1 MTRFAVVWSLVCLLL
16 VPSAA
21 LAQSEESAA
30 TESEESK
37 VSAKFVG
44 ELGFLDPLFHKVQFG
59 SNGTYFD
66 YVDEGGQD
74 VLFSFARL
82 SAELGFGDHHKA
94 IFLYQP
100 LRIESEVLLERD
112 IVVDNQAFAAG
123 TPMKLTY
130 GFPFYRASYLYDFWE
145 ESDRELA
152 IGASLQL
159 RNATINFASAD
170 GELLRTNR
178 DVGPV
183 PIIKVRYRQPFAE
196 KWWFGF
202 EADGFYAPIKYLNG
216 GDSDVTGA
224 ILDSSVR
231 VGYDLSDEIG
241 GFANFRY
248 LAGGGEGTS
257 NDDEGPGDGFT
268 KNWLHF
274 ATVSLGFSY
283 SL

>member
-1 MTRFAVVWSLVCLLL
+1 MSRRFVG
-16 VPSAA
+16 A
-21 LAQSEESAA
+21 LACLILLAGASPAWAQADGDPDD
-30 TESEESK
+30 K
-37 VSAKFVG
+37 PIRAKFVG

-82 SAELGFGDHHKA
+82 SAEISFGDHHRA

-100 LRIESEVLLERD
+100 LKLETDVLLERD
-112 IVVDNQAFAAG
+112 IVIDDQQFAAG
-123 TPMKLTY
+123 TPVELTY

-170 GELLRTNR
+170 GDLLRTNR

-183 PIIKVRYRQPFAE
+183 PIIKFRLRQPLGGD
-196 KWWFGF
+196 WWMGF

-224 ILDSSVR
+224 ILDASLR
-231 VGYDLSDEIG
+231 AGYEFSDHIG

-257 NDDEGPGDGFT
+257 DDDEGPGDGFT

>member
-1 MTRFAVVWSLVCLLL
+1 MFRKVVASLCFLAVLIASS
-16 VPSAA
+16 SAW
-21 LAQSEESAA
+21 AQEDEDPPDEESPIR
-30 TESEESK
+30 
-37 VSAKFVG
+37 AKFVG

-59 SNGTYFD
+59 SDGTYFD
-66 YVDEGGQD
+66 YIEEGGQD
-74 VLFSFARL
+74 VLFQFARL
-82 SAELGFGDHHKA
+82 SAEVAFGDNHRA

-100 LRIESEVLLERD
+100 LKLESEVLLQRD
-112 IVVDNQAFAAG
+112 IVVDEQQFAAG

-159 RNATINFASAD
+159 RNATINFASSD
-170 GELLRTNR
+170 GDLLRTNR

-183 PIIKVRYRQPFAE
+183 PILKFRYRQPLGNS
-196 KWWFGF
+196 WWFGF
-202 EADGFYAPIKYLNG
+202 EADGFYAPIKYLNAS
-216 GDSDVTGA
+216 DSDVTGA
-224 ILDSSVR
+224 ILDASLR
-231 VGYDLSDEIG
+231 AGYQFNEDIG

-257 NDDEGPGDGFT
+257 DDDEGPGDGFT